1 MKERVNRSSIAQSRD
16 AVGKIRTEKR
26 PRLLMISARK
36 ERHGSVEIADPDLGG
51 AGGEI
56 EGAFFVDLGWGV
68 RSGKDFDANRRSSR
82 KRGCCVSDK
91 PAFLSLGEQD
101 DVGDP
106 DLAVASKDGLLNRG
120 ELAGVKMV
128 EEIGNSTSSLAMV
141 EARGWRHDELAC
153 PIDFEAF
160 RPIGEG
166 WIAADFEPAF
176 GGGSCG

>member
-1 MKERVNRSSIAQSRD
+1 
-16 AVGKIRTEKR
+16 
-26 PRLLMISARK
+26 MINARK
-36 ERHGSVEIADPDLGG
+36 ERHRSVEVADPDLGS

-68 RSGKDFDANRRSSR
+68 RSGKDFDANRRSGR